1 MLIMAGVC
9 VEAREGRATES
20 NVELEISHKV
30 ERHHHSLS
38 TGIMRAGA
46 WSQGSQ
52 SRAEYH

>member
-46 WSQGSQ
+46 
-52 SRAEYH
+52 